1 MVGDTVVIRPG
12 DKIPVDGTV
21 TQGAS
26 AVDESMITGESM
38 PIEKH
43 VDDEVIGGTLNK
55 TGSFKFKA
63 TKVGKDTALANI
75 IRMVKDAQGS
85 KAPIQR
91 VVDTVSGYFVPAVMI
106 LAVLA
111 FVAWYLFGPEPR
123 FIYATIVLVTTLI
136 IACPCALGLATPTS
150 LTVGIGKGA
159 ENGILI
165 RSGDA
170 LQSAEK
176 LNSIIL
182 DKTGTITRGEPS
194 LTDVV
199 AAKDVDEAT
208 VLRLAASLERG
219 SEHPLGEAIVKGA
232 EARKIPLAE
241 AKDFAAI
248 PGHGVGGRVD
258 DRAVL
263 LGNAKLMRDRG
274 IAIDPLVAD
283 WERLA
288 TEGKTP
294 MYIAADGK
302 ALGLVAVADTVK
314 PELEGRHRGSQA
326 ARHRGRHADR

>member
-1 MVGDTVVIRPG
+1 
-12 DKIPVDGTV
+12 VDGTV

-106 LAVLA
+106 LAILA
-111 FVAWYLFGPEPR
+111 FVAWYVFGSEPR
-123 FIYATIVLVTTLI
+123 LVYGTIVLVTTLI

-150 LTVGIGKGA
+150 LTVGIGKCA

-176 LNSIIL
+176 LDAIIL

-199 AAKDVDEAT
+199 A
-208 VLRLAASLERG
+208 
-219 SEHPLGEAIVKGA
+219 KGA
-232 EARKIPLAE
+232 
-241 AKDFAAI
+241 
-248 PGHGVGGRVD
+248 
-258 DRAVL
+258 
-263 LGNAKLMRDRG
+263 
-274 IAIDPLVAD
+274 
-283 WERLA
+283 
-288 TEGKTP
+288 
-294 MYIAADGK
+294 
-302 ALGLVAVADTVK
+302 
-314 PELEGRHRGSQA
+314 
-326 ARHRGRHADR
+326 